1 MQGRFTRTLLLL
13 GSLVILVSLC
23 APAHAV
29 LTFGKMET
37 GFLLPVGIYN
47 PIEDTAVGINVKES
61 GLGKTIYWSFFLADG
76 TLSSH
81 GTIPTTMTRRDYSF
95 SLAGGDADT
104 NNDHVGYL
112 IFTLDDDGILQPDE
126 DAEEIGG
133 HAFLINPNN
142 GDAALLPVVPLDRAD
157 FAPLALDLNF
167 LNPASLVNLTYGQ
180 TAAKAFECRYL
191 VDPAFGATTR
201 IVLWSLYDAPPHFTG
216 TVRSINHAEQYD
228 VVFTSREKRLNV
240 LSVLDNMAGR
250 PEDFLEGSVVVDN
263 PGQIGVCF
271 VIIWSQY
278 FHALQTLP
286 AFEVE

>member
-1 MQGRFTRTLLLL
+1 MRGHFTRTLLL
-13 GSLVILVSLC
+13 VSTFAVLFALC
-23 APAHAV
+23 APSHAI

-37 GFLLPVGIYN
+37 GFMVPVSIYN
-47 PIEDTAVGINVKES
+47 PTEDTSVGINVKES

-76 TLSSH
+76 SLGSN
-81 GTIPTTMTRRDYSF
+81 GAIPTTLTRRDYSF
-95 SLAGGDADT
+95 SLAGGDAGV

-112 IFTLDDDGILQPDE
+112 VFTLDDDGILQPDE

-133 HAFLINPNN
+133 HAFLINPGN

-157 FAPLALDLNF
+157 YAPIALDLNF
-167 LNPASLVNLTYGQ
+167 LNPASIVSLTYGQ
-180 TAAKAFECRYL
+180 SEASAFECRYL

-201 IVLWSLYDAPPHFTG
+201 IVIWSLYDAPPQFTG
-216 TVRSINHAEQYD
+216 TIRSVSHAEQYD
-228 VVFTSREKRLNV
+228 VVFTKREKRLNV
-240 LSVLDNMAGR
+240 LSIFDNMAGR
-250 PEDFLEGSVVVDN
+250 PEDFLEGSVVLDN

-271 VIIWSQY
+271 VIVFSDF